1 MKGPTV
7 PIRRLALVPFALMAV
22 GLSACSIIT
31 GDTGQEGPSSD
42 PVEEPSTESAA
53 PTEPSS
59 ETAVDPSE
67 TAVDLSLQV
76 EAEKVATAAED
87 ALEPVIGS
95 RPDIDC
101 GELDHH
107 VYVDREIYCT
117 LIDPA
122 NGDEYEVKMT
132 VTSIEGETFNF
143 DIEVADTPK

>member
-1 MKGPTV
+1 M
-7 PIRRLALVPFALMAV
+7 PIRRLALVPFAVMAV

-31 GDTGQEGPSSD
+31 GETDQD
-42 PVEEPSTESAA
+42 
-53 PTEPSS
+53 PSS
-59 ETAVDPSE
+59 EEPAEAPATVESSAPAETPSASPSE
-67 TAVDLSLQV
+67 SIDLSLMV

-117 LIDPA
+117 LNDPA

-132 VTSIEGETFNF
+132 VTSIEGDTFNF

>member
-1 MKGPTV
+1 M

-31 GDTGQEGPSSD
+31 GDTGQDGPSAD
-42 PVEEPSTESAA
+42 PVEESTSESSPSESAA
-53 PTEPSS
+53 PTEAPSP
-59 ETAVDPSE
+59 TE

-101 GELDHH
+101 GELSHH

-117 LIDPA
+117 LHDPA

-132 VTSIEGETFNF
+132 VTGIEGETFQF